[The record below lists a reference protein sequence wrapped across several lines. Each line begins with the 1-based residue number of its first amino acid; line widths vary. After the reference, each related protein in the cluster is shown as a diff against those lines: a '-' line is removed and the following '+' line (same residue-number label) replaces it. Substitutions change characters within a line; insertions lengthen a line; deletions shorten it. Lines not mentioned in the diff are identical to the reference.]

1 MAEIAPDH
9 LVHMDRRNNVIN
21 LSQGEFVAFTNLE
34 AVYASATLSNAVALQ
49 LVSAVRAAKIGADQ
63 DVPHLTKDFIAKY
76 VSDVQLLDV
85 LTS

>member
-1 MAEIAPDH
+1 
-9 LVHMDRRNNVIN
+9 MDRRNNVIK
-21 LSQGEFVAFTNLE
+21 
-34 AVYASATLSNAVALQ
+34 LSNAVALQ
-49 LVSAVRAAKIGADQ
+49 LVSAVRAVKIGVDQ